1 MLWTAPTKEGD
12 AALNAFHPL
21 APAKRLRAKPLR
33 KFEDS
38 DLFLRVQQ
46 AEKEGLVS
54 WGLGGE
60 DGLLQGV
67 VSVLCTPCRTH
78 VSPDLQCFWGAC
90 LPSAAHAHAADQ

>member
-1 MLWTAPTKEGD
+1 VLWTAPTKDGE

-33 KFEDS
+33 KFEGT

-54 WGLGGE
+54 WRAGRGGVIV
-60 DGLLQGV
+60 GCGV
-67 VSVLCTPCRTH
+67 GCSVWCPSPACTPC
-78 VSPDLQCFWGAC
+78 
-90 LPSAAHAHAADQ
+90 